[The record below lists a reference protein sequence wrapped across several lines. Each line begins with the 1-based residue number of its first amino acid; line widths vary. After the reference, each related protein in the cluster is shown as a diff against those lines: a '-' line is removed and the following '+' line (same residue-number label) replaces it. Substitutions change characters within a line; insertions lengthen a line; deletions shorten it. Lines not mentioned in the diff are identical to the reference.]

1 MRFEIKSGGMVA
13 ILLGVTGLSGAV
25 FLFGL
30 LSGYDVGRES
40 QSSAAQVA
48 TAYPVEPPPA
58 AAAASPAA
66 APSPAIAAAP
76 APAAPSAPASPPGM
90 AADDESAAPVAPV
103 AAAKPARTKH
113 TKTAHTSAAAAASS
127 SERIAETDVSS
138 PAGGMGAPSN
148 ASDEDDATS
157 AADTGSSSTEAPP
170 PAAAVST
177 THPGAVASAH
187 PSSRHKPY
195 TIQIQAAMDRNSAS
209 AMVQRLKALGFQP
222 YTVPT
227 LLNGQTWYRVV
238 IGPFAT
244 QEAAAAAQQEM
255 RAKYNSTYSGS
266 GYARP
271 SGTSD

>member
-13 ILLGVTGLSGAV
+13 ILLGVTGLSAAV

-48 TAYPVEPPPA
+48 TAYPVEPPPSTA
-58 AAAASPAA
+58 PAVSPVAS
-66 APSPAIAAAP
+66 PSPATATAP
-76 APAAPSAPASPPGM
+76 APAVPPGVT
-90 AADDESAAPVAPV
+90 ADDEATVPVAPV
-103 AAAKPARTKH
+103 ATAKPARTKH
-113 TKTAHTSAAAAASS
+113 AKTAHSSTASVASS
-127 SERIAETDVSS
+127 SERITETDAPP
-138 PAGGMGAPSN
+138 PAGGMGAPSD

-157 AADTGSSSTEAPP
+157 AADTGSPPTEAPP
-170 PAAAVST
+170 PAAAASA
-177 THPGAVASAH
+177 THPGAVASAR
-187 PSSRHKPY
+187 PPSRHKPY

-227 LLNGQTWYRVV
+227 MLNGQTWYRVV

-255 RAKYNSTYSGS
+255 RAKYNSTYSGGGS
-266 GYARP
+266 GSRRI
-271 SGTSD
+271 SGSD